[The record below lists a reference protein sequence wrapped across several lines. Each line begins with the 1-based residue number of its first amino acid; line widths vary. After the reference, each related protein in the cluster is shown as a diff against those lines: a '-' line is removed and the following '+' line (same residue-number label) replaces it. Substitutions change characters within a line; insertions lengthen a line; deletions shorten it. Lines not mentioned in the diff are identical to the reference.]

1 LQTVSQMQR
10 LADQI
15 FKVFNEACEQ
25 RRLDVAEVLLAALE
39 LSQRSGEQGREE
51 RGAREAEAAFDL
63 LRRLRLDD
71 NPVH

>member
-1 LQTVSQMQR
+1 MSQIHR

-25 RRLDVAEVLLAALE
+25 RRLDVAELLLAALE
-39 LSQRSGEQGREE
+39 LSQRTGE
-51 RGAREAEAAFDL
+51 AKREARGLRESEAAYEQ

-71 NPVH
+71 NPIH

>member
-1 LQTVSQMQR
+1 MSQIHR

-39 LSQRSGEQGREE
+39 LSQRTTEPGREAQ
-51 RGAREAEAAFDL
+51 GQREAEAAFEQ

-71 NPVH
+71 NPFH

>member
-1 LQTVSQMQR
+1 MSQNHR

-15 FKVFNEACEQ
+15 FKVFNEACQQ
-25 RRLDVAEVLLAALE
+25 RRLDVAELLLAALE
-39 LSQRSGEQGREE
+39 LSQRTGGSGSEA
-51 RGAREAEAAFDL
+51 RGVREAEAAHDQ